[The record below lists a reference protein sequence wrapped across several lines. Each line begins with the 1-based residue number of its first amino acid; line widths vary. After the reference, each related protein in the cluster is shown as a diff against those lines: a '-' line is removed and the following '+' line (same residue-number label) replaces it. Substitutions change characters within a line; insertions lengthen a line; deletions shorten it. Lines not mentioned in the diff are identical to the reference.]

1 MTVTESP
8 LEDDARTDVPE
19 PGEQLEL
26 DPKQADPEVA
36 EAAGRPIASD
46 TVEAN
51 EADLAEQ
58 LSELP
63 EDEDEYR

>member
-1 MTVTESP
+1 MTESP
-8 LEDDARTDVPE
+8 LEDHARTDVPE
-19 PGEQLEL
+19 PDEQL
-26 DPKQADPEVA
+26 DPEQANPEVA
-36 EAAGRPIASD
+36 EPAGRPITSD

-63 EDEDEYR
+63 EDDEYR